1 MKILKELWSKD
12 IDDPQVKSTYQ
23 YVVDLRNRLESV
35 CDIAKDNL
43 QKAAR
48 KQKLQYDKRAKY
60 RELKVGGK
68 ALVLLP
74 TKPNKLLL
82 QWKGPYRVVEKFG
95 TNDYK
100 IQVGNKLKSIHANL
114 LKQYVEREEKAENV
128 WGMISVAVLETNQY
142 DEESL
147 KDDSDDLLT
156 TPGVDRFETPND
168 VQISGDLNN
177 TQKLE
182 VSELL
187 MEFPD
192 VFTDKPGLT
201 NLITHEIKT
210 TTETPVRLKP
220 YPLPYAM
227 ENVVSDEIDK
237 MLKMDIIEPSE
248 MVHFL
253 HQ

>member
-60 RELKVGGK
+60 RVLKVGGK

-100 IQVGNKLKSIHANL
+100 IQVGNKLKSFHVNL

-128 WGMISVAVLETNQY
+128 WGMVSVAVLETNQY

-177 TQKLE
+177 TQK
-182 VSELL
+182 
-187 MEFPD
+187 
-192 VFTDKPGLT
+192 
-201 NLITHEIKT
+201 
-210 TTETPVRLKP
+210 
-220 YPLPYAM
+220 
-227 ENVVSDEIDK
+227 
-237 MLKMDIIEPSE
+237 
-248 MVHFL
+248 VHR
-253 HQ
+253 